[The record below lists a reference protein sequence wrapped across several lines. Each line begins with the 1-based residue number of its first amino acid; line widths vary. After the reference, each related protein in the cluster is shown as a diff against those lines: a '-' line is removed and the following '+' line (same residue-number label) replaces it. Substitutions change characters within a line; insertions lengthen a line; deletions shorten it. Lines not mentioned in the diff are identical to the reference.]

1 MNRFV
6 TPRCPTGAYLDP
18 GCVVRTP
25 DEDPAV
31 IDLLEM
37 TLQTQSGIALGQQ
50 LGIDGAMS
58 LVTGRAAFTN
68 GFVLENVRAALR
80 GVASD
85 TEIVLREQRSAT
97 GNHDR
102 ALVR

>member
-6 TPRCPTGAYLDP
+6 TPRRPTGAYLDA

-25 DEDPAV
+25 NKDPAV

-50 LGIDGAMS
+50 LGIDGTVRFM
-58 LVTGRAAFTN
+58 TGRTTFAD
-68 GFVLENVRAALR
+68 GFMLEDERASLS

-85 TEIVLREQRSAT
+85 TEIIFRQEGGAAR
-97 GNHDR
+97 NHDG
-102 ALVR
+102 ALMR